1 MFHLVFLFLAL
12 ASIETVGGKSGLA
25 VLPLNKTAFRVVMEA
40 SDANSVTSWS
50 VSTAGAR
57 GAAQTLNV
65 QNCLTYHVTLPGRLA
80 PVQPV
85 TEPKNLRFLST
96 CAQKFLQTRRP
107 YDCRDC
113 VLTENTKLLPSWE
126 KKCRS
131 TPKCNTETDAYWGWY
146 WSRHS
151 SLKTRLHPF
160 ICAGKPV
167 KLGAAVR
174 FEPHF
179 YHIFVGFYTDRPRYG
194 TRYTH
199 CYSENPSENF
209 LSHGEIRI
217 ISIEPFEKVDPFG
230 ACDAICSGYNRFTVS
245 TFKTVKTSGDGK
257 LGHKCMCDW
266 IPDNEVST
274 YTNVKH
280 AHGTPKQCITPVAG
294 DFPGAQ
300 YYATFSRGVFT
311 DSGKDASSY
320 IDVPEGGESLTSA
333 VISWYRHANSTA
345 NSTLTPLNRDAFL
358 ADYPWQG
365 DCDVLEDLKLLLDNP
380 TEASRTK
387 VRIEDIVKL
396 CPPCEQPTIYACGL
410 RSLTSRQPQAPL
422 RKDCNLAYCNSN
434 SAVKQE
440 ICVEKFGVQTCETE
454 EHAASCYRHWRDH
467 GQFKEEIRR
476 AKINPDSCALEKRY
490 QGQDTSLS
498 SELSSEDI
506 RQQTVDVLMTG
517 FDEIGCDQL
526 LEVTS
531 SNAMDAAAEFSCLPT
546 RKSTDAN
553 TCQLFG
559 MDLVV
564 PRTKSHWKK
573 LLGKNDASYFTLIP
587 GIVQTRVV
595 NSSLSLPP
603 FPIMSSSFVL
613 TTENSTNG
621 STLPTLT
628 WWRAID
634 DGDWWL
640 RDTYLDSYPM
650 ESWDD
655 DCENCWLVGD

>member
-1 MFHLVFLFLAL
+1 MFHILVFLFLAF
-12 ASIETVGGKSGLA
+12 ASIETVGGKSGLS
-25 VLPLNKTAFRVVMEA
+25 VLPINKTAFRVIMEA

-50 VSTAGAR
+50 VSTAGVH
-57 GAAQTLNV
+57 GAAQSLNV

-80 PVQPV
+80 PVQQV
-85 TEPKNLRFLST
+85 TEPNNLRFLST
-96 CAQKFLQTRRP
+96 CAQKFMQKYRAYECL
-107 YDCRDC
+107 DC
-113 VLTENTKLLPSWE
+113 VFIENTRT
-126 KKCRS
+126 CRS
-131 TPKCNTETDAYWGWY
+131 TPKCNTETDAAQGWF
-146 WSRHS
+146 WSQHYA
-151 SLKTRLHPF
+151 LNHYPLHPF

-167 KLGAAVR
+167 LLGARR
-174 FEPHF
+174 FEPVFPNYVFSHF
-179 YHIFVGFYTDRPRYG
+179 NLDRLQYG
-194 TRYTH
+194 TRYRA
-199 CYSENPSENF
+199 CYSKISQADF
-209 LSHGEIRI
+209 HARGEIRI
-217 ISIEPFEKVDPFG
+217 TIIEPFEKVDPFG

-245 TFKTVKTSGDGK
+245 TFKTVKTSVDDK

-266 IPDNEVST
+266 VASHGLSDFN
-274 YTNVKH
+274 NVPH
-280 AHGTPKQCITPVAG
+280 THTTPKQCITPLAD

-345 NSTLTPLNRDAFL
+345 NSTLTPSNYDAFL
-358 ADYPWQG
+358 AEYPWQG

-410 RSLTSRQPQAPL
+410 RSLTSRQPKAPL

-434 SAVKQE
+434 SAVKHL
-440 ICVEKFGVQTCETE
+440 ICVVKFGVKICETE
-454 EHAASCYRHWRDH
+454 EHAASCYIYWRDV
-467 GQFKEEIRR
+467 GQFEKEWDR

-490 QGQDTSLS
+490 QGQDTS
-498 SELSSEDI
+498 LSSEDI

-526 LEVTS
+526 LEATS
-531 SNAMDAAAEFSCLPT
+531 PNAIDGAAAFSCLPT

-559 MDLVV
+559 MDIVV

-573 LLGKNDASYFTLIP
+573 LLRKNDASYFTLIP
-587 GIVQTRVV
+587 GIVRTRVV

-621 STLPTLT
+621 STLPTLK

-640 RDTYLDSYPM
+640 RDTYLDSYPQ
-650 ESWDD
+650 ESWDG
-655 DCENCWLVGD
+655 DCENCWLVGE